1 VNAFP
6 LVDNATQEKLD
17 EIPACGEGMKLAKVY
32 LVVCAEGTDRLGIE
46 EPEDRMANKLH
57 TWPS

>member
-1 VNAFP
+1 
-6 LVDNATQEKLD
+6 
-17 EIPACGEGMKLAKVY
+17 MKLAKVY
-32 LVVCAEGTDRLGIE
+32 LVVCAEGTDRPGVE